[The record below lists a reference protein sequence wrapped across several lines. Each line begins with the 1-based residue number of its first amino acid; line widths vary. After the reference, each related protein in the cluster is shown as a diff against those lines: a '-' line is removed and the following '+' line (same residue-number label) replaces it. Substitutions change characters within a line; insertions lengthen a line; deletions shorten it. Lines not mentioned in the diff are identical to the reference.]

1 MKILRAAKYGFCAG
15 VRIADKKVKKFV
27 REGNSGFILGQVVH
41 NERVVEEM
49 ERLGVHTVNTMDEVQ
64 EGTVVFSA
72 HGVPPSAHAR
82 AQRQGLKILD
92 TTCPFVYDIHDEAME
107 ALSAGAH
114 LVFIGDPTHREVI
127 GYPRDLDRD
136 KALAQGA
143 GTDILFAPDA
153 NEMYPEGYG
162 TFVNVEGVTEI
173 LEGSFRPGHFRGVAT
188 IVLKLLN
195 ITKPHVA
202 VFGQK
207 DAQQLFVIQKLAG
220 DLNLDVRIRVA
231 PIVREVDGLA
241 LSSRN
246 VYLKA
251 DERLRATALFRS
263 LKHAETRVRGGERSV
278 VTVKGEMQ
286 EIYRQAGPMKIDYL
300 AFVEPSSFREVA
312 TIEPPSLLIA
322 VAVRLGATRL
332 IDNILIPVS

>member
-1 MKILRAAKYGFCAG
+1 M
-15 VRIADKKVKKFV
+15 RI
-27 REGNSGFILGQVVH
+27 VH
-41 NERVVEEM
+41 SVHEM
-49 ERLGVHTVNTMDEVQ
+49 QGMAEQFRLQGKRLGAVPTMGYLHQGHLSLIELARRESDVVVTTIFVNPTQ
-64 EGTVVFSA
+64 FGEGEDFE
-72 HGVPPSAHAR
+72 R
-82 AQRQGLKILD
+82 
-92 TTCPFVYDIHDEAME
+92 
-107 ALSAGAH
+107 
-114 LVFIGDPTHREVI
+114 
-127 GYPRDLDRD
+127 YPRDLDRD

-173 LEGSFRPGHFRGVAT
+173 LEGAFRPGHFQGVAT

-207 DAQQLFVIQKLAG
+207 DAQQLFVIRKLAG
-220 DLNLDVRIRVA
+220 DLHLDVQIRLA
-231 PIVREVDGLA
+231 PIVRDVDGLA

-251 DERLRATALFRS
+251 DERLQATALFRS
-263 LKHAETRVRGGERSV
+263 LKLAETRVRGGERSV

-286 EIYRQAGPMKIDYL
+286 EILRQAGLMKIDYL

-322 VAVRLGATRL
+322 LAVRLGATRL
-332 IDNILIPVS
+332 IDNILIPVP